1 MAMMISRVARVN
13 SSHPYLENDP
23 SSSLAYHRLRIS
35 PWLRFRCSQGSQP
48 HLEDGTTYR
57 PLRPTCATGST
68 VPDAVDNPGP
78 HSAARKRLA
87 DSSNSRG
94 LARLAVSEKPSSTGR
109 PRRNASM
116 SRTEA

>member
-1 MAMMISRVARVN
+1 MRKPV
-13 SSHPYLENDP
+13 
-23 SSSLAYHRLRIS
+23 
-35 PWLRFRCSQGSQP
+35 SQP
-48 HLEDGTTYR
+48 AR
-57 PLRPTCATGST
+57 PAGQGGQLPGGDVPGLRQPTCATGST

-78 HSAARKRLA
+78 HSVARKRLA